1 MNTKGTQQVTVSDDY
16 KSLYEYLGKST
27 KGTDLP
33 GLVLKAARY
42 EGVEIRF
49 KQLTETQTAKEYA
62 GVYSYPTWF
71 LDKYFEVNDI
81 KLRDHAKA
89 YVDIMTKVAA
99 IEERVL
105 STGVLLAK
113 LASKLNVDLVE
124 KQDEYID
131 DLPF

>member
-33 GLVLKAARY
+33 GLVLKAARH

-71 LDKYFEVNDI
+71 LDKYFEVKDI
-81 KLRDHAKA
+81 KLRDHARA
-89 YVDIMTKVAA
+89 YVDIMTRVAA

-105 STGVLLAK
+105 NTEVQLAK
-113 LASKLNVDLVE
+113 LASKLNVALVE
-124 KQDEYID
+124 KRDEYID

>member
-1 MNTKGTQQVTVSDDY
+1 M
-16 KSLYEYLGKST
+16 
-27 KGTDLP
+27 
-33 GLVLKAARY
+33 LKAARY